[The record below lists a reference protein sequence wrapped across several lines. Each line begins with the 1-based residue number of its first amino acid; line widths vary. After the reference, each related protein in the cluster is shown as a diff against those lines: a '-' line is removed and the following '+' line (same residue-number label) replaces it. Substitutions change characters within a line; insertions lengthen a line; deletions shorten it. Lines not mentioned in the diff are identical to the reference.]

1 MVIIFQVTYN
11 CNLRCSYCYQP
22 KTEHKVLTFND
33 ARVFIDELFKFIKTK
48 KSKIF
53 EPWVTDYSKWVSDD
67 FTLEFI
73 GGEPF
78 LYPELVNNIVGYFY
92 QSCINNLTLDIWERT
107 TISID
112 SNGTL
117 YQIPAVKEFIDRYS
131 DKLSLGTSFEGVE
144 ECHNLERKTA
154 GGIGSFNLVAKNVDT
169 IREKYPNIQL
179 PNKPTFVSETI
190 SLLPSVMKGLY
201 KHGYKKIY
209 FNTDIDNQLNK
220 EDSEQYYS
228 VLCKAIDWI
237 VDNNIDFSMTPLNEA
252 FGKDKQFLS
261 CGTGAYRIC
270 LGPGGVIS
278 ACHMANESYTNIEP
292 FGNVRDGFTNNKL
305 LNNFANIFKNHL
317 IPKQCKNCPIS
328 GACQDCYVVNYKQF
342 GDLNKAFIDCGANV
356 ARARAQLYW
365 GEKLKEKTNK
375 SEQEQARLN
384 FIEKT
389 NKYDPSYQY
398 LYLDDYKTEFVSD
411 NWEEKFIE
419 KEPE

>member
-33 ARVFIDELFKFIKTK
+33 AKVFIDELFKFIKTK

-53 EPWVTDYSKWVSDD
+53 EPWVTDYFTWVSDD

-117 YQIPAVKEFIDRYS
+117 YQIPAVKEFIDKYR

-169 IREKYPNIQL
+169 IREKYPNMQL
-179 PNKPTFVSETI
+179 PNKPTFVPETI
-190 SLLPSVMKGLY
+190 QLLPSVMKGLY
-201 KHGYKKIY
+201 KHGYKEIY

-220 EDSEQYYS
+220 EDSEQYYLA
-228 VLCKAIDWI
+228 LCKAIDWI
-237 VDNNIDFSMTPLNEA
+237 VDNNIDFSMIPLNET

-261 CGTGAYRIC
+261 CGIGAYRIC
-270 LGPGGVIS
+270 LGPGGIIS
-278 ACHMANESYTNIEP
+278 TCHMANESYTNLEP
-292 FGNVRDGFTNNKL
+292 FGNVRDGFTNTKL
-305 LNNFANIFKNHL
+305 LNDFTNIFKNHL

-328 GACQDCYVVNYKQF
+328 GACQDCYATNYKQF

-365 GEKLKEKTNK
+365 GKKLKEKANK
-375 SEQEQARLN
+375 SEQEQARLD

>member
-22 KTEHKVLTFND
+22 KTEHKILTFND

-53 EPWVTDYSKWVSDD
+53 EQWVTDYSKWVSDD

-131 DKLSLGTSFEGVE
+131 DKLSLGTSFEGTE

-154 GGIGSFNLVAKNVDT
+154 GGIGSFSLVAKNVDT
-169 IREKYPNIQL
+169 IREKYPDMQL
-179 PNKPTFVSETI
+179 PNKPTFVPETI
-190 SLLPSVMKGLY
+190 PLLPSVMKGLY
-201 KHGYKKIY
+201 KHGYKEVY

-220 EDSEQYYS
+220 EDSEQYYLA
-228 VLCKAIDWI
+228 LCKAIDWI

-270 LGPGGVIS
+270 LGPGGIIS
-278 ACHMANESYTNIEP
+278 VCHMANESYTNIEP
-292 FGNVRDGFTNNKL
+292 LGNVRDGFTNTKL

>member
-33 ARVFIDELFKFIKTK
+33 AKVFIDELFKFIKTK

-53 EPWVTDYSKWVSDD
+53 EPWVTDYFTWVSDD

-117 YQIPAVKEFIDRYS
+117 YQIPAVKEFIDKYR

-169 IREKYPNIQL
+169 IREKYPNMQL
-179 PNKPTFVSETI
+179 PNKPTFVPETI
-190 SLLPSVMKGLY
+190 PLLPSVMKGLY
-201 KHGYKKIY
+201 KHGYKEIY

-228 VLCKAIDWI
+228 ALCKATDWI
-237 VDNNIDFSMTPLNEA
+237 VDNNIDFSMTPLNET
-252 FGKDKQFLS
+252 FGKDKKFLS
-261 CGTGAYRIC
+261 CGVGAHRIC
-270 LGPGGVIS
+270 LGPGGIIS
-278 ACHMANESYTNIEP
+278 ACHMANESYTNIES
-292 FGNVRDGFTNNKL
+292 FGNVRDGFTNTKL
-305 LNNFANIFKNHL
+305 LNAFTNIFKNHL

-328 GACQDCYVVNYKQF
+328 GACQDCYVTNYKQF
-342 GDLNKAFIDCGANV
+342 GDLNKALIDCGANV

-365 GEKLKEKTNK
+365 GKKLKEKANK
-375 SEQEQARLN
+375 SEQEQARLD

-389 NKYDPSYQY
+389 NKYDHSYQY